1 MAKVSSSIKTEP
13 YRIEISSPTGN
24 VVIADEPLD
33 KGGKDTGFSPKELL
47 ASALAAC
54 TSATVRMYA
63 DRKEWPLEEVKIDI
77 DLEREETVNKTVIN
91 RKIQFIGN
99 LNDEQRKRLLA
110 VANACPVHKIL
121 SNPIEIKTSSN
132 GTI

>member
-1 MAKVSSSIKTEP
+1 MTKISSRIKTDK
-13 YRIEISSPTGN
+13 YRVEIKSSTGN
-24 VVIADEPLD
+24 VVIADEPVE

-47 ASALAAC
+47 AAALAAC

-63 DRKEWPLEEVKIDI
+63 DRKQWPLSEVTIDVA
-77 DLEREETVNKTVIN
+77 LEQDEKASKTVIN
-91 RKIQFIGN
+91 RKINFIGN

-121 SNPIEIKTSSN
+121 SNPIEINT
-132 GTI
+132 TM